1 MRLRVKDVVLLS
13 GHKEEKSEQNHP
25 PPPSSL
31 GTPAYVGCSIH
42 CGRERQDSPAVS
54 PP

>member
-25 PPPSSL
+25 PPL
-31 GTPAYVGCSIH
+31 
-42 CGRERQDSPAVS
+42 

>member
-13 GHKEEKSEQNHP
+13 GHKEEKSEQNH

>member
-25 PPPSSL
+25 PPFLLRNTCLCRLLYPL
-31 GTPAYVGCSIH
+31 W
-42 CGRERQDSPAVS
+42 
-54 PP
+54 